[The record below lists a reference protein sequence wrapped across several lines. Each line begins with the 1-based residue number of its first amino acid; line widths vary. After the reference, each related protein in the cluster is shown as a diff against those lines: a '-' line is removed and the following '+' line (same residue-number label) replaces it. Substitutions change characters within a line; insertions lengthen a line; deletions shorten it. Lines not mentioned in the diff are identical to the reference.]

1 MATVHKTTYGL
12 DSGLNY
18 VVYGT
23 KQYTDASLLK
33 EPYIAAFSSGR
44 SQRHLRAVLDRLDG
58 TPGKRVVIVSG
69 SPISLPERELALTM
83 LNATPTERERIV
95 WLCPESAMP
104 TKEFIKSDAT
114 WATLQSYAQEAHAQN
129 LPVTVRSFCADDWTD
144 GVAAQLGARMFES
157 PPEIAT
163 QFGNKFEAKRIFENV
178 AITTPAWSKT
188 LCRTVEEINADVTAL
203 IASNPT
209 ASKLMLKLSDSGWAG
224 GLGNAIIDVAE
235 FQKTNNIC
243 AEGVLK
249 SAISWKEL
257 EEDLGRSGAIIEV
270 MVPEVISTPSIQ
282 CEIRLDGKVKI
293 LSTHEQIVDEF
304 GAYIGCQFPADA
316 AHPARS
322 TIRDQM
328 LEQTRRVAKAMQ
340 AQGYHGTFGIDF
352 VADRSEKVWAL
363 EINARVT
370 GTCHAIGWAKMV
382 LRTKVSQ
389 EDGLLRGSDGEPR
402 FYHNQRIFGW
412 ADYQRLSIDDISKTL
427 KGAGLLWDPAKGTG
441 CVPGLVGGLSL
452 CGFMELTAIAKS
464 TTDATAMFTQAKSVL
479 DTAAAQT
486 K

>member
-1 MATVHKTTYGL
+1 MATVHKAT
-12 DSGLNY
+12 SGLN
-18 VVYGT
+18 VVLYAT
-23 KQYTDASLLK
+23 QYTDASLVK
-33 EPYIAAFSSGR
+33 EPYIAAFPSGR
-44 SQRHLRAVLDRLDG
+44 SQRHLRAVLERLDG

-83 LNATPTERERIV
+83 LNATHAERERIV

-104 TKEFIKSDAT
+104 TKEFVKSDAT

-129 LPVTVRSFCADDWTD
+129 LPITVRSFCADDWTD

-157 PPEIAT
+157 PPAITA
-163 QFGNKFEAKRIFENV
+163 QFGGKFEAKHIFDSVE
-178 AITTPAWSKT
+178 ITTPAWSKT
-188 LCRTVEEINADVTAL
+188 LCRTVEEINAAVTAL
-203 IASNPT
+203 IASNPSAT
-209 ASKLMLKLSDSGWAG
+209 KLMLKLSDSGWAG

-235 FQKTNNIC
+235 FKKTGNIC

-249 SAISWKEL
+249 SAITWKEL

-270 MVPEVISTPSIQ
+270 MVPDVIGTPSIQ
-282 CEIRLDGKVKI
+282 CEIRLNGTVKI
-293 LSTHEQIVDEF
+293 LSTHEQIVDDL
-304 GAYIGCQFPADA
+304 GSYIGCRFPADA
-316 AHPARS
+316 AHPGAS
-322 TIRDQM
+322 AIRTQM
-328 LEQTRRVAKAMQ
+328 LEQTRHVAEAMQ

-352 VADRSEKVWAL
+352 VADRSQKVWAL

-412 ADYQRLSIDDISKTL
+412 ADYQRLSIDDISENL

-452 CGFMELTAIAKS
+452 CGFMELTAIAKN
-464 TTDATAMFTQAKSVL
+464 TEEATAMFTNAKLAL
-479 DTAAAQT
+479 DTAAAH
-486 K
+486 KK